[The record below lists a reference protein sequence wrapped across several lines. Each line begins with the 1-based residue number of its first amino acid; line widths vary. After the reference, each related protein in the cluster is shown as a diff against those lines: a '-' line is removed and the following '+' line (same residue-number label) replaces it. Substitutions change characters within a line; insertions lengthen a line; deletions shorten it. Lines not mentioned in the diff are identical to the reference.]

1 NAAIEEVAMALKT
14 RESYYQAATTLN
26 HREIARTSRLV
37 SKLTGMFVP
46 GNKAI
51 VGANAFA
58 HESGIHQDGIL
69 KHQSTYEI
77 IRPETVGFEKSRLV
91 LGKHSGRHAFRDQLS
106 ALGYR
111 LTDEQVNQL
120 FARFK
125 EMADRKKEITDQD
138 LIALVE
144 EKWGE
149 PKAEE
154 LYALEWVQLSY
165 GNQSVPTASLRLRNA
180 QTGERLEEAACGNG
194 SLDAIFKAIDRII
207 GEEVEL
213 VDCKIVSVTRGK
225 DALGEVYVLMS
236 QGGITVQGRGV
247 SA

>member
-1 NAAIEEVAMALKT
+1 
-14 RESYYQAATTLN
+14 
-26 HREIARTSRLV
+26 
-37 SKLTGMFVP
+37 
-46 GNKAI
+46 
-51 VGANAFA
+51 
-58 HESGIHQDGIL
+58 
-69 KHQSTYEI
+69 
-77 IRPETVGFEKSRLV
+77 
-91 LGKHSGRHAFRDQLS
+91 
-106 ALGYR
+106 
-111 LTDEQVNQL
+111 
-120 FARFK
+120 
-125 EMADRKKEITDQD
+125 MADRKKEITDQD

-247 SA
+247 STDILEAGARAYIDGINRLVQRRGEKPSAEKEKMGVSLG